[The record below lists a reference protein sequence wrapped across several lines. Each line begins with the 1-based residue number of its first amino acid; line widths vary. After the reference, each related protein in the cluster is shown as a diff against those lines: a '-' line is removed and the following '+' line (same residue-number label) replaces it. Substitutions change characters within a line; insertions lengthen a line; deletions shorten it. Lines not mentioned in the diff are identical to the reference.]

1 MLIPVLRQLTACVFA
16 LATVHAGT
24 PLGGFSPVKVGEG
37 PLVCLIH
44 PEDGIG
50 QSVSDG
56 RERTEVMYL
65 CDPGSGVKATP
76 VWRGSVPLV
85 VPLQR
90 LTKNL
95 TVVERGYEC
104 FVWDMS
110 EGGATS
116 LWAGGDQT
124 SFLKAEGSK
133 VFFLRRLLPDT
144 SSGVK
149 LRSGKN
155 GEHVAESWFRARD
168 KLCTLTPGDKAGA
181 VELSVPVL
189 EHIVETGPT
198 GIWAVTADEPR
209 KLCLISNDG
218 TVTGIIPF
226 DPHWVAGETFAVFSP
241 ARDYLALSVLHD
253 EQDFDRERELIVVD
267 VKRKGV
273 CHLSHNVSIGSRSY
287 PPPIDMTWVDGT
299 HLLFGETKSGQVL
312 DAPAGKLAAP
322 TGAQHKAAAP
332 PVAPDRETKG
342 LFDSVWGKLWFA
354 GDKELAGSVLDET
367 GIAVNDMEISGD
379 GKWAAFCESGAS
391 NIFLL
396 DGAARRKH
404 QLLSG
409 WAYNIKWLP
418 AVEAGK

>member
-1 MLIPVLRQLTACVFA
+1 MLVLVLRQLTACVFV

-24 PLGGFSPVKVGEG
+24 PLGGFSPVQVGEG

-44 PEDGIG
+44 PEDE
-50 QSVSDG
+50 SG
-56 RERTEVMYL
+56 RSLGGWERTEVMYL
-65 CDPGSGVKATP
+65 CDPGTGARAVP
-76 VWRGSVPLV
+76 VWRGKIPLV
-85 VPLQR
+85 TPLQR

-104 FVWDMS
+104 YVWDMS
-110 EGGATS
+110 AGSATP

-144 SSGVK
+144 SNGMKVG
-149 LRSGKN
+149 SGKD
-155 GEHVAESWFRARD
+155 GKQVAESWFRARD
-168 KLCTLTPGDKAGA
+168 KLCTLTPGDRAEA
-181 VELSVPVL
+181 VELPVPVI
-189 EHIVETGPT
+189 EHIVETGAS

-218 TVTGIIPF
+218 TVTDIIPF
-226 DPHWVAGETFAVFSP
+226 DRHWVAIETRAAFSP

-253 EQDFDRERELIVVD
+253 EQDFGRERELIVVD

-273 CHLSHNVSIGSRSY
+273 CHLSHNVSIGSMSF
-287 PPPIDMTWVDGT
+287 PPPIDMIWVDGT
-299 HLLFGETKSGQVL
+299 HLLFGEAESGQVL

-322 TGAQHKAAAP
+322 TGAQRNAATR
-332 PVAPDRETKG
+332 PVPPDRERKG
-342 LFDSVWGKLWFA
+342 LFDSEWGKIWFA
-354 GDKELAGSVLDET
+354 GDKELAGSVLNKS
-367 GIAVNDMEISGD
+367 GIGVNDMAISED
-379 GKWAAFCESGAS
+379 GKWAALCESIT
-391 NIFLL
+391 NDVFLL

-409 WAYNIKWLP
+409 WAYNIKWLL
-418 AVEAGK
+418 AVETGK